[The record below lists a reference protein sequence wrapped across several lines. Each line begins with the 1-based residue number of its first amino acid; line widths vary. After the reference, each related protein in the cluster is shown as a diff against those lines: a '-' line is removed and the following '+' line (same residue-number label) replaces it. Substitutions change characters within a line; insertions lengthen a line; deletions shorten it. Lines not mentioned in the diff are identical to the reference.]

1 MAENALNAEVS
12 EDDGAVKYLTPNSAA
27 FASPTRFELD
37 VTTINKSLLKGS
49 GRRKEKKAETPVQL
63 FRVVRSGVKQYGSYV
78 DSKYL
83 SSSIYVTFL
92 QVS

>member
-37 VTTINKSLLKGS
+37 VTTIISLLKGS

-92 QVS
+92 VS

>member
-12 EDDGAVKYLTPNSAA
+12 EYDGAVKYLTPNSAA

-37 VTTINKSLLKGS
+37 VTTIISLLKGS

>member
-1 MAENALNAEVS
+1 VAENALNAEVS

-37 VTTINKSLLKGS
+37 VTTIISLLKGS